1 MTEVDDIQSFIA
13 AQKRRIEEERAGLSQ
28 PSVGHR
34 DVSEIS
40 HSLLYGVILNWLCY
54 IPYFIRFTVVI
65 CV

>member
-34 DVSEIS
+34 DVSECGTV
-40 HSLLYGVILNWLCY
+40 LYGVI
-54 IPYFIRFTVVI
+54 
-65 CV
+65 

>member
-28 PSVGHR
+28 SSVGHR
-34 DVSEIS
+34 DVSE
-40 HSLLYGVILNWLCY
+40 VLNWLYY
-54 IPYFIRFTVVI
+54 IPRFIRFTVVI